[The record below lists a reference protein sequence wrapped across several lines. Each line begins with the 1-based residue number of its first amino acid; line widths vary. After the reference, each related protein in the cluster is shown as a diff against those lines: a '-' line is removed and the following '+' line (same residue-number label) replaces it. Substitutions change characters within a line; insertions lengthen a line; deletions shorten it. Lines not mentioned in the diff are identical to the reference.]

1 MSYKQKVQSVF
12 NDEHKMLFMFLSTF
26 LIMLLAAVFFREE
39 GVAKYH
45 MVAMFVF
52 LLGLLWLY
60 FRFFIKPILCC
71 SCHKDVRP
79 VIMLLGK
86 KSNQGFCP
94 YCGDGIT

>member
-1 MSYKQKVQSVF
+1 MSYKQKVQSAF
-12 NDEHKMLFMFLSTF
+12 NDEHKILFMFLSTS
-26 LIMLLAAVFFREE
+26 LIMLLVAVFFREAD
-39 GVAKYH
+39 VAKYH

-60 FRFFIKPILCC
+60 VRFFIKPILCC

>member
-1 MSYKQKVQSVF
+1 MSYKQKVQSAF
-12 NDEHKMLFMFLSTF
+12 NDERKILFMFLSTS
-26 LIMLLAAVFFREE
+26 LIMLLVAVFFREAD
-39 GVAKYH
+39 VAKYH

-60 FRFFIKPILCC
+60 VRFFIKPILCC

-94 YCGDGIT
+94 YCGDGIA

>member
-1 MSYKQKVQSVF
+1 MSYKQKVQSAF
-12 NDEHKMLFMFLSTF
+12 NDERKILFMFLSTS
-26 LIMLLAAVFFREE
+26 LIMLLVAVFFREAD
-39 GVAKYH
+39 VAKYH

-60 FRFFIKPILCC
+60 VRFFIKPILCC